1 MHVTGTHIDRYPH
14 MHTYIPLENLDK
26 TLWVFSEWGP
36 TQLGVVWGIMGL
48 GVPFYTF
55 WHCLNISGDYNS
67 TFKIRRRGVFFLFIK

>member
-1 MHVTGTHIDRYPH
+1 

-48 GVPFYTF
+48 GVPF
-55 WHCLNISGDYNS
+55 
-67 TFKIRRRGVFFLFIK
+67 